1 MPLLLFCVF
10 LFPLLFVSPPN
21 QLLRSD
27 AMIPPNDLHRFNL
40 VCVFG
45 CVCVHVCVFQRA
57 TARVISSL
65 VAMVCVGLRERERE
79 RERKRQASRGRRGAF
94 FKLVSMLPV
103 CEREREREKA
113 QESARAREGE
123 EVFEPSVLCLFVCN
137 RERTEWAR
145 SCSSDRMQERA
156 KVRKRKQD
164 WAREE

>member
-79 RERKRQASRGRRGAF
+79 RE
-94 FKLVSMLPV
+94 
-103 CEREREREKA
+103 
-113 QESARAREGE
+113 E
-123 EVFEPSVLCLFVCN
+123 ETSIV
-137 RERTEWAR
+137 R
-145 SCSSDRMQERA
+145 QERSIFRESQTSKYA
-156 KVRKRKQD
+156 SCVCMRVCA
-164 WAREE
+164 WVYAYTLARTYAAQTGYSNVSPVVGRDLWRA

>member
-79 RERKRQASRGRRGAF
+79 RVRKRQASCGRRGAF
-94 FKLVSMLPV
+94 SERVKLVSMLPV
-103 CEREREREKA
+103 C
-113 QESARAREGE
+113 
-123 EVFEPSVLCLFVCN
+123 VCGYV
-137 RERTEWAR
+137 RGYTRTHWHAHTLHR
-145 SCSSDRMQERA
+145 RGIQM
-156 KVRKRKQD
+156 
-164 WAREE
+164 